1 MRHRVSHRKL
11 GRTTEHRV
19 AMLRNQAEALLRHER
34 LETTVPRAKELRHF
48 VERLITLAKRGV
60 AAGEGPRAVHARR
73 LVRCDIADGDIVSKL
88 FSTIAP
94 RFSTRAGG
102 YTRLLRIGFRRGDSA
117 ELAQVELVGS
127 EYRPEAPE
135 RAEKQQEAPPTGKRV
150 GERLKAAARRLRG
163 QKGEQPGGEE
173 PENSDVPSGPRGG
186 RSKAT
191 ARQAQKKRR

>member
-34 LETTVPRAKELRHF
+34 LETTVPKAKELRPF

-73 LVRCDIADGDIVSKL
+73 LVRRDIADGAVVLKL
-88 FSTIAP
+88 FGTIAP

-102 YTRLLRIGFRRGDSA
+102 YTRLLRIGFRRGDRA

-127 EYRPEAPE
+127 EYRPEALE
-135 RAEKQQEAPPTGKRV
+135 RAEKQQEVPTTSMGV
-150 GERLKAAARRLRG
+150 GDRLKAAARRMRG
-163 QKGEQPGGEE
+163 QKGGQPDGDE
-173 PENSDVPSGPRGG
+173 PDSPDVPSRPRGG

-191 ARQAQKKRR
+191 TRPAQKKGR